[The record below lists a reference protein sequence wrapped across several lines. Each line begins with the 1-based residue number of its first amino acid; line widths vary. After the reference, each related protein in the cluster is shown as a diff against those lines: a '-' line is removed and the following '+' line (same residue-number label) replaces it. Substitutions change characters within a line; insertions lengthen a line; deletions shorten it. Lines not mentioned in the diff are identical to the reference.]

1 MSDSH
6 HHDPIE
12 DNIETHPVK
21 LAIGVAIGAAALI
34 VGIML
39 VAQFAIGSYGERS
52 LKDDPSMTPEAV
64 AKRIAPVARVV
75 VDPNAATAPAPA
87 PAAAPASPAAPVA
100 VATIPAAATKT
111 ADASASG
118 KSTYDSVCMACHTS
132 GVANAPKLGDKVAW
146 APRMKQGKDVLYAS
160 AIKGKGAMPAKGG
173 NPALA
178 DAAVKAAVDY
188 LVAAAK

>member
-12 DNIETHPVK
+12 DNIETHPAK

-52 LKDDPSMTPEAV
+52 LKNDPSMTPEAV

-75 VDPNAATAPAPA
+75 VDAKAATA
-87 PAAAPASPAAPVA
+87 PAAAPAPASPATPVA
-100 VATIPAAATKT
+100 AAMIPAAATKT

-118 KSTYDSVCMACHTS
+118 KATYDSVCMACHAS
-132 GVANAPKLGDKVAW
+132 GVANAPKLGDKAAW
-146 APRMKQGKDVLYAS
+146 APRIKQGKDVLYAS

-173 NPALA
+173 NPAIA